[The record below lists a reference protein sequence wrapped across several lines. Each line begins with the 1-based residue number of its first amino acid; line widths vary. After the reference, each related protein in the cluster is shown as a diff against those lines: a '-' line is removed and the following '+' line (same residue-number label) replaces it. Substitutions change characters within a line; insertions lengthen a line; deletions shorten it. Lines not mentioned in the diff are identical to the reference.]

1 MPIDFYRWMHLT
13 SGLLLFLAMGGV
25 AVRGLVHE
33 HEGPLGKPLRR
44 RLGITHGVALA
55 LLLISGF
62 GLLAK
67 LGMGFP
73 GWVLGKLG
81 LWAVFFGLFVAA
93 LRKPRFGKLLWWGM
107 IILGTTAV
115 YLAVYKPFL

>member
-1 MPIDFYRWMHLT
+1 MPIDFYRWIHAV
-13 SGLLLFLAMGGV
+13 SGLVLFLAMGGMV
-25 AVRGLVHE
+25 VRGLVHE

-73 GWVLGKLG
+73 VWVLVKLG
-81 LWAVFFGLFVAA
+81 LWVVFLGLLLAA
-93 LRKPRFGKLLWWGM
+93 FRRPQFGKALWWVAVV
-107 IILGTTAV
+107 LGATAV